1 MRTIPAMPHNPQ
13 LDQVPSL
20 WRALRAALWHR
31 LSGGYASRH
40 AISAAALERI
50 GQQVR
55 DSERRHGAQ
64 VRVVVE
70 ARLPPS
76 YLWRYVRSRVPLRR
90 IVRERALM
98 LFGKL
103 RVWDTEHNN
112 GVLIYLLLAQ
122 RTLDIVADRGLNA
135 HVTEAQWRGVL
146 ARLSQALAAQQFE
159 QGLTQAVQEV
169 SVLLEAAF
177 PPLQGTTPVNELP
190 DAPLRL

>member
-1 MRTIPAMPHNPQ
+1 MPHNPH

-20 WRALRAALWHR
+20 WRSLRHALRHR
-31 LSGGYASRH
+31 LSGAH
-40 AISAAALERI
+40 AARRALSAAALERI

-55 DSERRHGAQ
+55 ESERRHGAQ
-64 VRVVVE
+64 IRVVVE
-70 ARLPPS
+70 AGLPPS

-112 GVLIYLLLAQ
+112 GVLIYLLLAE
-122 RTLDIVADRGLNA
+122 RAVEILADRGLNA
-135 HVTEAQWRGVL
+135 HVSEAQWRGVI
-146 ARLSQALAAQQFE
+146 ARLSQALLAQQFE
-159 QGLTQAVQEV
+159 QGLTQAVHEV

-177 PPLQGTTPVNELP
+177 PPVQGTTPVNELP